1 MDPVDIV
8 NLLYSETEYL
18 DPESAGEEVLNSIDI
33 ADGTATLTCAPLAHV
48 SLEERLKVSP
58 DTRAS
63 TKIFFIRQKRHY
75 QHHHSSS
82 KIYLDF
88 HTWEDVLDRLAVVP
102 SFLELLDNNNGG
114 CSSHVSYCVDHNA
127 EGNCLSS
134 CTTNSMSAFH
144 LGIKIGD
151 WGNYEYAVYARHD
164 FHTGHNLILTLGTNS
179 QDQVRSLMSRLATGI
194 HLDMFQVLFYLA
206 SLWLSQVEKS
216 RWQMDYATQDLE
228 ARTGFSSFQ
237 GFGVDPLPTEQLE
250 FSQSLQVTADYLK
263 YVAYGSARVG
273 EAFLFLQDQ
282 LLKFAQLSAEAGHD
296 QRPLRLTSQLRS
308 ALMRKHSL
316 AHCQFHQI
324 NVLCARVAAQ
334 QDVTKTLIAQRDT
347 QINIEI
353 AKAAKRDSE
362 LMKGITVV
370 TMVFLPATFMATFFS
385 MVFWHVGTEK
395 EVHLLVDGWIWLYP
409 AVTLPLTVIV
419 LTWYWAFSWNWG
431 RFLQDNLHPAVF
443 NKLHALF
450 NWRIPYPRD

>member
-1 MDPVDIV
+1 MDPVDIG

-18 DPESAGEEVLNSIDI
+18 ETESAVEESLNSIDI
-33 ADGTATLTCAPLAHV
+33 ADGTAMLTCAPLARV

-63 TKIFFIRQKRHY
+63 TKVFFIRQKRHY
-75 QHHHSSS
+75 QHHNSSN
-82 KIYLDF
+82 KIYLDL

-102 SFLELLDNNNGG
+102 SFLELLDDNNGG
-114 CSSHVSYCVDHNA
+114 CSSHVSYCADHNA

-134 CTTNSMSAFH
+134 CTTNSVSAFH

-179 QDQVRSLMSRLATGI
+179 KDHVRSLMSRLAAGI

-206 SLWLSQVEKS
+206 SLWLSRVEKS
-216 RWQMDYATQDLE
+216 RWQMDFATQDLE
-228 ARTGFSSFQ
+228 ARTGFTSLQ
-237 GFGVDPLPTEQLE
+237 GFGVDPLPAEQLA
-250 FSQSLQVTADYLK
+250 FSRGLQVTADYLK
-263 YVAYGSARVG
+263 NVAYGSARVG

-282 LLKFAQLSAEAGHD
+282 LLKFAQLSVEAGHD
-296 QRPLRLTSQLRS
+296 QRSLRLTSQLQS
-308 ALMRKHSL
+308 ALMRKRSL
-316 AHCQFHQI
+316 AQCQLHQI
-324 NVLCARVAAQ
+324 DRLYARVAAQ

-385 MVFWHVGTEK
+385 MVFWHVGDEK
-395 EVHLLVDGWIWLYP
+395 EVHLLVNGGIWLYP
-409 AVTLPLTVIV
+409 AVTLPLTAIV
-419 LTWYWAFSWNWG
+419 LTWYWAFSWNWSH
-431 RFLQDNLHPAVF
+431 FIQDNLHPTAF
-443 NKLHALF
+443 KKLRALF
-450 NWRIPYPRD
+450 GWSGSRT